1 MWEALNLFNQQQYVE
16 IGMRMV
22 KLVKETYEADN
33 KIFSYCNKFMM
44 DKQIS
49 GMGWLKVNKGY
60 RIEDNSIFVN
70 VDLI

>member
-22 KLVKETYEADN
+22 KLGKETYEADN

-49 GMGWLKVNKGY
+49 GMGWFKVNKGY
-60 RIEDNSIFVN
+60 RIEDNNIFVN